1 MPGSVNTADEYEFI
15 NYEDVAVSPE
25 DVAKV
30 RDWLQPTDYLADSGE
45 FRRHLLSQAPGT
57 GLWICET
64 DAYRKWHDSPDHG
77 SLWINGVPGAGKS
90 VTASSIIQHLK
101 TTEDCPVL
109 FFFFR
114 NIVAANFSPRGLL
127 QDWLA
132 QLLPYSPRLQ
142 VALRARIDT
151 SLEDIS
157 DSSLMEFFT
166 DGISCVPR
174 LYCVVDALDEM
185 TADNRAFLENLN
197 RLATYRPRSL
207 KLLITSRPK
216 QYLQSALRDSSIV
229 HVSLQK
235 KLVDRDILLYLNH
248 RLDGV
253 LSGQHLERA
262 KIIDMVASRSEGL
275 FLYAKLAMDQVE
287 AALTSS
293 HEIGV
298 EELEKTLPAGLED
311 TYDKMLRKQRE
322 EHGVSID
329 TQVLVLQAVTHAS
342 RPLRLNELASLIE
355 CVAPEAAPPK
365 GYKALVAKSCGPLVE
380 ILEDETLQVVHHS
393 FTEFLRGDTR
403 NASVGEVLTR
413 FPIIDS
419 PTAHK
424 TMAMNCLRYL
434 QSGSLQNEGESDVSI
449 TYRQAAFPYAP
460 GEPNPGGY
468 MYLWS
473 IWRGKDK
480 DPFEYQEARLLHPF
494 LQYAVTN
501 WNGHA
506 SRYDADDEEF
516 FAAVVDFLRP
526 ESLAFRRWLRLEWGA
541 TSRSQDSTDGLPTA
555 LHLAAFSGLS
565 KFAIKLIEDGASVSS
580 LDAHDRTPLHWAAAN
595 GHEEVVSLLIKKG
608 CDLNAEDAYGMKP
621 IHLAAR
627 KNRAAV
633 VKLLLE
639 AGIEPDTIKTKE
651 NHPGPMGGS
660 ELITRGECAI
670 SIATKGGHAE
680 TIIAMIPFC
689 KGKVLER
696 LLCESCQHGL
706 TDAVLAILE
715 TTDVSANAAYRKGT
729 ALYFACRATSVKCV
743 EALIKRGAD
752 VSMMSTFKPKRV
764 RLAGIREREKE
775 TAPLHCLIMY
785 WEEQNDKDC
794 RAILRLLLKAGADLE
809 QVSGAGN
816 TPLLIAAGS
825 SENGYQ
831 FPVRNSALKALLEV
845 GADITKESRRSP
857 GDSLLH
863 LVFDRTRDPILVRL
877 LIEHGIDPNATDTRG
892 KSILQ
897 CCVHQPG
904 MVTRVEHILTIVKYL
919 LDQGADPNM
928 SDQHGNSA
936 LKEAMGCEELEI
948 FKILLSKCNND
959 FNKRQCWFHLP
970 SVYKIE
976 RFIELME
983 LLLEDGIDINIR
995 SVDGRTLYLLCLSDE
1010 ERLQSIREHGAKTD
1024 VVDNNGNNALHLLA
1038 QSRRIQ
1044 REQMER
1050 RIADGVDPLSTN
1062 KDGYT
1067 LLHHIIP
1074 EYSTKEECVTYVRW
1088 LISLGICVN
1097 AVDTS
1102 GRTILHHYLT
1112 RGSGGG
1118 TFPEKNRFHFIDAIN
1133 FENKVNFEVRD
1144 KDGFAPIHIAAT
1156 KTEIE
1161 LAKLVSSGADPTF
1174 LTHGRQNI
1182 LHLASCARMPG
1193 IVGQILDQF
1202 STSGLEQKDNLGRTP
1217 LHYACSSGEAES
1229 VAFMLQYGANV
1240 HAIDKDSRTPLH
1252 ACANFKEEQ
1261 ALWNAGGRHYQ
1272 SLAATQEDRFR
1283 PGASRKKQHGLGVWY
1298 NVRYGGRPSQRMRRT
1313 YFPNVTSITQML
1325 LDAGAD
1331 VAALR
1336 GDYTALD
1343 EALDSGCWEFVEPIF
1358 LDEDLF
1364 MRATK
1369 RLEED
1374 SAYSQDAVEIRQ
1386 RMRAQMALMQ
1396 PRSCLSGN
1404 APFMAEVSK
1413 HPELYL
1419 DLLSRDDIAH
1429 IANEAVDADI
1439 TATSNYDTLKDLIK
1453 LGDLRVL
1460 ETVSRLV
1467 VHYSSYDTVRDSL
1480 KKGREESEYKYKYTT
1495 EEWTPLQMACDQPKP
1510 NMLTVRFLVE
1520 KLHVDVNAPKAILE
1534 DRYNS
1539 DDKISP
1545 GGTALHML
1553 ASANEW
1559 WKLEAMRCL
1568 LANGADPNL
1577 VDEKG
1582 QTPLHIA
1589 ARGVQETDQD
1599 ISGFWKMEAVRILLD
1614 HGANPDIIDKEGQTA
1629 LHRAGSAPDVMAE
1642 LLQRGADATLGTRSP
1657 LFQAIRDQNLAAFDT
1672 LLDHGLSVDT
1682 LDTSRQ
1688 SEDIHHSLR
1697 EPRVVYAL
1705 LATAYAE
1712 ELNSHVPESVPL
1724 LRSLVRRGANLYLPL
1739 NDRETLIHFLFEF
1752 PEYEVSD
1759 TLLQEPCAARID
1771 FNRRDQRGRT
1781 ILMASCAGRQDLPGY
1796 SYKHWVAKVTGI
1808 PLRILDL
1815 KADATLV
1822 DDEGKTALHHLLENA
1837 GMPDDVLIDFIRRK
1851 EVAPTL
1857 LQKDKAGFSPFHY
1870 ALRILRP
1877 DICELLLSLGADLL
1891 EADPNGLTALHYI
1904 ATHWYMT
1911 SRRPSSGHI
1920 GIDLPQEYFDK
1931 CLALWKRFLAEG
1943 DSINCVD
1950 SSGNTPMHL
1959 FMLSQTRDCGRYRRD
1974 QEVECCHALYY
1985 EKLFPDDSGADI
1997 FAVNHDG
2004 ESMLHLV
2011 SRSGHAYSAHN
2022 KLLFEAMVQ
2031 KGLDPLREDARGRSS
2046 LDVASACQ
2054 KDEIVELLG
2063 RK

>member
-15 NYEDVAVSPE
+15 NYEEVAASPE

-142 VALRARIDT
+142 VALRARVDT

-157 DSSLMEFFT
+157 DSNLMELFN

-207 KLLITSRPK
+207 KLLMTSRPK

-235 KLVDRDILLYLNH
+235 KLVDHDILLYLNH
-248 RLDGV
+248 RFDGV
-253 LSGQHLERA
+253 LGGQHLERA

-293 HEIGV
+293 HAIGV

-311 TYDKMLRKQRE
+311 TYDKMLRRQRE
-322 EHGVSID
+322 EHGVSVD

-355 CVAPEAAPPK
+355 CLAPDSASPK
-365 GYKALVAKSCGPLVE
+365 AYKALVAKSCGPLVE

-403 NASVGEVLTR
+403 NASVGELSTR

-424 TMAMNCLRYL
+424 KMAMNCLRYL
-434 QSGSLQNEGESDVSI
+434 QSGSLENEGESDVSI
-449 TYRQAAFPYAP
+449 TYRKPAFPYGP
-460 GEPNPGGY
+460 GERDIGRFPFDIIRDG
-468 MYLWS
+468 
-473 IWRGKDK
+473 
-480 DPFEYQEARLLHPF
+480 DPFKYQEARLLHPF

-506 SRYDADDEEF
+506 SRYDADDEDF
-516 FAAVVDFLRP
+516 FAAVLDFLRP
-526 ESLAFRRWLRLEWGA
+526 ESVAFRRWLKLQWGA
-541 TSRSQDSTDGLPTA
+541 TSRSQGSTDGLPTA
-555 LHLAAFSGLS
+555 LHLAAYSGLS
-565 KFAIKLIEDGASVSS
+565 KFSLRIIEDGASVSS
-580 LDAHDRTPLHWAAAN
+580 LDAHDRTALHWAAVN

-608 CDLNAEDAYGMKP
+608 CDPNAEDAYGLKP

-627 KNRAAV
+627 RNRAAV
-633 VKLLLE
+633 VTVLLE
-639 AGIEPDTIKTKE
+639 SGVEPDTVKTKE
-651 NHPGPMGGS
+651 NHPGPMGGG
-660 ELITRGECAI
+660 ETITRGECAI
-670 SIATKGGHAE
+670 FMATKGGHVE
-680 TIIAMIPFC
+680 TVIAMIPFC

-706 TDAVLAILE
+706 TDAVLAILQ
-715 TTDVSANAAYRKGT
+715 TTDVSVNAVYRKAT

-752 VSMMSTFKPKRV
+752 VSMTSTFKPKRR
-764 RLAGIREREKE
+764 RLAGVLTREKE
-775 TAPLHCLIMY
+775 TAPLHCLVTS
-785 WEEQNDKDC
+785 WTDQNDKDC
-794 RAILRLLLKAGADLE
+794 RAILRLLLNAGADLE

-825 SENGYQ
+825 SETQYQ
-831 FPVRNSALKALLEV
+831 SPIRSSALKALLEV
-845 GADITKESRRSP
+845 GADISKESKESR
-857 GDSLLH
+857 GASLLH
-863 LVFDRTRDPILVRL
+863 LVLDRTRDPTLVRL
-877 LIEHGIDPNATDTRG
+877 LIEHGIDPNATDARG
-892 KSILQ
+892 TSILQ
-897 CCVHQPG
+897 CCVYQPG
-904 MVTRVEHILTIVKYL
+904 MVTGAEHTLTIVKYL
-919 LDQGADPNM
+919 LDKGADPNM
-928 SDQHGNSA
+928 SDDSGF
-936 LKEAMGCEELEI
+936 I
-948 FKILLSKCNND
+948 
-959 FNKRQCWFHLP
+959 KRRCWFHLP
-970 SVYKIE
+970 SVYTTE
-976 RFIELME
+976 RFTELME
-983 LLLEDGIDINIR
+983 LLLEDGIDINIQ
-995 SVDGRTLYLLCLSDE
+995 SKEGRTLYLLCLRDE

-1024 VVDNNGNNALHLLA
+1024 VVDSYGNNALHILA
-1038 QSRRIQ
+1038 KSGSIL

-1067 LLHHIIP
+1067 LMHHIIP
-1074 EYSTKEECVTYVRW
+1074 SYDTAEEWATHVRW
-1088 LISLGICVN
+1088 LIGLGICVN

-1102 GRTILHHYLT
+1102 GGTILHHYLT
-1112 RGSGGG
+1112 RCSRGA
-1118 TFPEKNRFHFIDAIN
+1118 TVREKNRFHFIDAIN

-1144 KDGFAPIHIAAT
+1144 NDGFAPIHIAAT

-1174 LTHGRQNI
+1174 LTQGGQNI

-1202 STSGLEQKDNLGRTP
+1202 GTDGLEQEDNLGRTP

-1229 VAFMLQYGANV
+1229 VAFLLQHGANV
-1240 HAIDKDSRTPLH
+1240 HATDSDRRTPLH
-1252 ACANFKEEQ
+1252 ACANFKEER
-1261 ALWNAGGRHYQ
+1261 ALWDAGGKYYQ
-1272 SLAATQEDRFR
+1272 SLVATREDRFR
-1283 PGASRKKQHGLGVWY
+1283 PGASRKKQPGLGVWY
-1298 NVRYGGRPSQRMRRT
+1298 NVRYGGPPRQRMRRT
-1313 YFPNVTSITQML
+1313 YFPDVTSITQML

-1331 VAALR
+1331 VAAVR
-1336 GDYTALD
+1336 GDCTALD
-1343 EALDSGCWEFVEPIF
+1343 EALDSGCWEFVEPFF

-1369 RLEED
+1369 RLESD
-1374 SAYSQDAVEIRQ
+1374 SAYSKTVEEIRQ

-1396 PRSCLSGN
+1396 PRSCLGGN
-1404 APFMAEVSK
+1404 APLMSEVSQ

-1419 DLLSRDDIAH
+1419 GLLSRKDIAH
-1429 IANEAVDADI
+1429 IVNEAVDADI

-1480 KKGREESEYKYKYTT
+1480 EKGRKESEYKYKYST
-1495 EEWTPLQMACDQPKP
+1495 EELTPLQIACDQPKP

-1534 DRYNS
+1534 DRYRSNA
-1539 DDKISP
+1539 KISS

-1568 LANGADPNL
+1568 LANGADANV

-1589 ARGVQETDQD
+1589 ARGMQYGDRDTS
-1599 ISGFWKMEAVRILLD
+1599 ISGFWRLNAVRILLD
-1614 HGANPDIIDKEGQTA
+1614 HGANPDLLDKQGETA
-1629 LHRAGSAPDVMAE
+1629 LHRACSAPDVMAE
-1642 LLQRGADATLGTRSP
+1642 LLRRGADATLGTRSP
-1657 LFQAIRDQNLAAFDT
+1657 LFQAIHDQNLAA
-1672 LLDHGLSVDT
+1672 
-1682 LDTSRQ
+1682 
-1688 SEDIHHSLR
+1688 
-1697 EPRVVYAL
+1697 
-1705 LATAYAE
+1705 
-1712 ELNSHVPESVPL
+1712 
-1724 LRSLVRRGANLYLPL
+1724 
-1739 NDRETLIHFLFEF
+1739 
-1752 PEYEVSD
+1752 
-1759 TLLQEPCAARID
+1759 
-1771 FNRRDQRGRT
+1771 
-1781 ILMASCAGRQDLPGY
+1781 
-1796 SYKHWVAKVTGI
+1796 AKT
-1808 PLRILDL
+1808 
-1815 KADATLV
+1815 
-1822 DDEGKTALHHLLENA
+1822 
-1837 GMPDDVLIDFIRRK
+1837 
-1851 EVAPTL
+1851 
-1857 LQKDKAGFSPFHY
+1857 
-1870 ALRILRP
+1870 
-1877 DICELLLSLGADLL
+1877 
-1891 EADPNGLTALHYI
+1891 
-1904 ATHWYMT
+1904 
-1911 SRRPSSGHI
+1911 
-1920 GIDLPQEYFDK
+1920 
-1931 CLALWKRFLAEG
+1931 
-1943 DSINCVD
+1943 
-1950 SSGNTPMHL
+1950 
-1959 FMLSQTRDCGRYRRD
+1959 
-1974 QEVECCHALYY
+1974 
-1985 EKLFPDDSGADI
+1985 
-1997 FAVNHDG
+1997 
-2004 ESMLHLV
+2004 
-2011 SRSGHAYSAHN
+2011 
-2022 KLLFEAMVQ
+2022 
-2031 KGLDPLREDARGRSS
+2031 
-2046 LDVASACQ
+2046 
-2054 KDEIVELLG
+2054 
-2063 RK
+2063 

>member
-1 MPGSVNTADEYEFI
+1 MPGSVNTADEYEYEFI
-15 NYEDVAVSPE
+15 NYEEVVVSPE

-30 RDWLQPTDYLADSGE
+30 RNWLKPTDYLADSGE

-64 DAYRKWHDSPDHG
+64 NAYLKWHDSPDHG

-142 VALRARIDT
+142 VALQARVDT
-151 SLEDIS
+151 SLEDTS
-157 DSSLMEFFT
+157 DSNLMELFT

-185 TADNRAFLENLN
+185 TADNRAFLDNLN

-207 KLLITSRPK
+207 KLLMTSRPK

-248 RLDGV
+248 RFDGV
-253 LSGQHLERA
+253 LGGQHLERG

-287 AALTSS
+287 VALIAS
-293 HEIGV
+293 HAIGV

-311 TYDKMLRKQRE
+311 TYDTMLRKQRE
-322 EHGVSID
+322 EHGVSTN

-355 CVAPEAAPPK
+355 CVAQDSAPPK

-403 NASVGEVLTR
+403 NASVGELSTR

-419 PTAHK
+419 LTAHK

-434 QSGSLQNEGESDVSI
+434 QTGSLENEGESDVSI
-449 TYRQAAFPYAP
+449 TYRKPAFPYGP
-460 GEPNPGGY
+460 GERDRSRFPFD
-468 MYLWS
+468 
-473 IWRGKDK
+473 IVRDE
-480 DPFEYQEARLLHPF
+480 DPFKYQEARLLHPF

-506 SRYDADDEEF
+506 SRYDADDEEL
-516 FAAVVDFLRP
+516 FAAVLDFLRP
-526 ESLAFRRWLRLEWGA
+526 ESVAFRRWLKLQWGA
-541 TSRSQDSTDGLPTA
+541 TSRNQDSTDGLPTA
-555 LHLAAFSGLS
+555 LHLAAYSGLS
-565 KFAIKLIEDGASVSS
+565 KFSLKIIEDGASVSS

-595 GHEEVVSLLIKKG
+595 GHTEVVSLLIKKG
-608 CDLNAEDAYGMKP
+608 SDPSAEDAYGLKP

-627 KNRAAV
+627 RNRAAV
-633 VKLLLE
+633 VTVLLE
-639 AGIEPDTIKTKE
+639 SGVEPDTIKTKE
-651 NHPGPMGGS
+651 NHPGPMGGG
-660 ELITRGECAI
+660 ETITRGECAI
-670 SIATKGGHAE
+670 FMATKGGHIE
-680 TIIAMIPFC
+680 TVIAMIPFC

-715 TTDVSANAAYRKGT
+715 TTDVSVNAVHRKGT

-752 VSMMSTFKPKRV
+752 VSMMSTFKPRRW
-764 RLAGIREREKE
+764 RLGGSCTQEKE
-775 TAPLHCLIMY
+775 TAPLHCLVTS
-785 WEEQNDKDC
+785 WTEQNDKDC
-794 RAILRLLLKAGADLE
+794 RAILRLLLNAGADLE

-825 SENGYQ
+825 SETNYQ
-831 FPVRNSALKALLEV
+831 SPVRNSALKALLEV
-845 GADITKESRRSP
+845 GADITKESKESRGS
-857 GDSLLH
+857 SLLH
-863 LVFDRTRDPILVRL
+863 LVLDRTRDPSLVRL
-877 LIEHGIDPNATDTRG
+877 LIEHGVDPNATDARG
-892 KSILQ
+892 KSILE
-897 CCVHQPG
+897 CSVYQPG
-904 MVTRVEHILTIVKYL
+904 MVTGVEHTLNIVKYL

-928 SDQHGNSA
+928 SVEYGSSA
-936 LKEAMGCEELEI
+936 LKEAMRCEEPEVFTL
-948 FKILLSKCNND
+948 LLSKCSSD
-959 FNKRQCWFHLP
+959 FIKARCWFHLP
-970 SVYKIE
+970 SVETNE
-976 RFIELME
+976 RFTELME
-983 LLLEDGIDINIR
+983 LLLENGIDINTK
-995 SVDGRTLYLLCLSDE
+995 SWDGRTLYLLCLSNED
-1010 ERLQSIREHGAKTD
+1010 RLQSIREHGARTD
-1024 VVDNNGNNALHLLA
+1024 EVDRNGNNALHILA
-1038 QSRRIQ
+1038 NSGTIQ

-1062 KDGYT
+1062 TDGYT
-1067 LLHHIIP
+1067 LLHHAIRH
-1074 EYSTKEECVTYVRW
+1074 YDTTEEWSTYVRW
-1088 LISLGICVN
+1088 LIGLGICVN

-1102 GRTILHHYLT
+1102 GCTILHHYLT
-1112 RGSGGG
+1112 RCSREG
-1118 TFPEKNRFHFIDAIN
+1118 TVREKNRFHFIDTIN
-1133 FENKVNFEVRD
+1133 FENKVNFEIRD
-1144 KDGFAPIHIAAT
+1144 KDGFAPIHIAAME
-1156 KTEIE
+1156 TEIE
-1161 LAKLVSSGADPTF
+1161 LAKLVSCGAD
-1174 LTHGRQNI
+1174 LTLLTQGGQNI

-1202 STSGLEQKDNLGRTP
+1202 GTDGLEQEDSLGRTP

-1229 VAFMLQYGANV
+1229 VAFLLRHGANV
-1240 HAIDKDSRTPLH
+1240 HARDSDGRRPLH

-1261 ALWNAGGRHYQ
+1261 ALWDAGGQRYR
-1272 SLAATQEDRFR
+1272 SLLATREDRFR
-1283 PGASRKKQHGLGVWY
+1283 PEASRKKPGRRTWY
-1298 NVRYGGRPSQRMRRT
+1298 KVRYGGPPTERMRRT
-1313 YFPNVTSITQML
+1313 CFPDVTSITQML

-1331 VAALR
+1331 VSALR
-1336 GDYTALD
+1336 GDFTALD
-1343 EALDSGCWEFVEPIF
+1343 EALDSGCWEFVEPF
-1358 LDEDLF
+1358 FSDEDLF

-1369 RLEED
+1369 RLEGD
-1374 SAYSQDAVEIRQ
+1374 SGYAKNVVEIRQ

-1396 PRSCLSGN
+1396 PRFCLGGN
-1404 APFMAEVSK
+1404 APVMSEVSQ

-1429 IANEAVDADI
+1429 VVNEAFDADI
-1439 TATSNYDTLKDLIK
+1439 TATSNYDTLTDLIM

-1467 VHYSSYDTVRDSL
+1467 VHYSSYDTVRDSFE
-1480 KKGREESEYKYKYTT
+1480 KGRKESEHRYKYSTA
-1495 EEWTPLQMACDQPKP
+1495 ELTPLQMACDQSKP

-1520 KLHVDVNAPKAILE
+1520 KLHVDINAPKAILE
-1534 DRYNS
+1534 DRYRSNA
-1539 DDKISP
+1539 KISP

-1559 WKLEAMRCL
+1559 WKLEAMRYL
-1568 LANGADPNL
+1568 LTHGANANA

-1589 ARGVQETDQD
+1589 ARGVQWADRD
-1599 ISGFWKMEAVRILLD
+1599 ISGFWKLDAVRILLD
-1614 HGANPDIIDKEGQTA
+1614 HGANPDILDKEGETA
-1629 LHRAGSAPDVMAE
+1629 LHRACSAPDVMVE
-1642 LLQRGADATLGTRSP
+1642 LLRRGADATLGTRSP

-1672 LLDHGLSVDT
+1672 LLDHGLSLDT

-1688 SEDIHHSLR
+1688 SQDIHHSLS
-1697 EPRVVYAL
+1697 EPRAVYAL

-1712 ELNSHVPESVPL
+1712 ELNSHVSESIPL
-1724 LRSLVRRGANLYLPL
+1724 LRSLIRRGANLYHPL

-1759 TLLQEPCAARID
+1759 TLLQEPCVARID
-1771 FNRRDQRGRT
+1771 FDRRDQRGRT
-1781 ILMASCAGRQDLPGY
+1781 VLMACCAWKQELPGY
-1796 SYKHWVAKVTGI
+1796 GYKHWVTKVTGL

-1815 KADATLV
+1815 KVDATLV
-1822 DDEGKTALHHLLENA
+1822 DDKGKTALHHLLDNV
-1837 GMPDDVLIDFIRRK
+1837 GMPDNVLVEFLRRK

-1904 ATHWYMT
+1904 ANHWYMT
-1911 SRRPSSGHI
+1911 SRSAAGHI
-1920 GIDLPQEYFDK
+1920 TIDLPQEYFGK
-1931 CLALWKRFLAEG
+1931 CLALWKRFLTEG
-1943 DSINCVD
+1943 GSVNCVD
-1950 SSGNTPMHL
+1950 NSGNTPMHL
-1959 FMLSQTRDCGRYRRD
+1959 FMLSRTRHCGRYKEEED
-1974 QEVECCHALYY
+1974 VECCHNVFY
-1985 EKLFPDDSGADI
+1985 EKFFPADSGADI

-2004 ESMLHLV
+2004 ESMLHVV
-2011 SRSGHAYSAHN
+2011 SRSVSADNAHD
-2022 KLLFEAMVQ
+2022 KLLFEALVQ

-2046 LDVASACQ
+2046 LDVASACR

>member
-15 NYEDVAVSPE
+15 NYEEVALSPE

-142 VALRARIDT
+142 VALWARVDT

-157 DSSLMEFFT
+157 DSNLMELFT

-207 KLLITSRPK
+207 KLLMTSRPK

-248 RLDGV
+248 RFDGV
-253 LSGQHLERA
+253 LGGQHLERG

-293 HEIGV
+293 HAIGV

-311 TYDKMLRKQRE
+311 TYDKMLSKQRE
-322 EHGVSID
+322 EHGVSIG
-329 TQVLVLQAVTHAS
+329 TQVLVLQAVTHSS

-355 CVAPEAAPPK
+355 CIAPDSAPPK

-403 NASVGEVLTR
+403 NASVGELSTR

-419 PTAHK
+419 LTAHK

-434 QSGSLQNEGESDVSI
+434 QSGSLGNEDESGVAI
-449 TYRQAAFPYAP
+449 TYRKPAIPYAP
-460 GEPNPGGY
+460 GERDLARFPFDR
-468 MYLWS
+468 
-473 IWRGKDK
+473 ITDE
-480 DPFEYQEARLLHPF
+480 DPFKYQEARLLYPF

-501 WNGHA
+501 WNRHA
-506 SRYDADDEEF
+506 SSYDEDDEEF
-516 FAAVVDFLRP
+516 FAAILDFIKP
-526 ESLAFRRWLRLEWGA
+526 QSLAFRRWLRLQWGA
-541 TSRSQDSTDGLPTA
+541 TSRSQDSSDGLPTA
-555 LHLAAFSGLS
+555 LHLAAYSGLS
-565 KFAIKLIEDGASVSS
+565 KFSLKIIEDGASVLN
-580 LDAHDRTPLHWAAAN
+580 LDAHNRTPLYWAAAN
-595 GHEEVVSLLIKKG
+595 GHQGVVSLLIKRG
-608 CDLNAEDAYGMKP
+608 CDPNAEDAYGLKP
-621 IHLAAR
+621 IHTAAR
-627 KNRAAV
+627 RNHAAV
-633 VKLLLE
+633 VTVLLE
-639 AGIEPDTIKTKE
+639 SGVEPDTIKTKE
-651 NHPGPMGGS
+651 SHRGPMMGGQS
-660 ELITRGECAI
+660 ITQGECAI
-670 SIATKGGHAE
+670 LYATKGGYVE

-696 LLCESCQHGL
+696 LLCDSCHHGL
-706 TDAVLAILE
+706 IDAVLAILD
-715 TTDVSANAAYRKGT
+715 TTDVSVNATSREGT

-752 VSMMSTFKPKRV
+752 VSMMSTFKPRRWRV
-764 RLAGIREREKE
+764 GGTCSRERE
-775 TAPLHCLIMY
+775 TAPLHCLVTS
-785 WEEQNDKDC
+785 WTDKNDKDC
-794 RAILRLLLKAGADLE
+794 RAILRLLLDAGADLE
-809 QVSGAGN
+809 QVSGSGN

-825 SENGYQ
+825 SETNYRSN
-831 FPVRNSALKALLEV
+831 VRNSALKALLEV
-845 GADITKESRRSP
+845 GADVTGASKESRGGSI
-857 GDSLLH
+857 LH
-863 LVFDRTRDPILVRL
+863 LVLDRCRDPSLVRL
-877 LIEHGIDPNATDTRG
+877 LIEHGIDPNTKDSSG

-897 CCVHQPG
+897 SCVYQPG
-904 MVTRVEHILTIVKYL
+904 MVTGVENTLTIVKYM

-928 SDQHGNSA
+928 SDKHGNSA
-936 LKEAMGCEELEI
+936 LKEAMSCAEPEVFTL
-948 FKILLSKCNND
+948 LLSKCSD
-959 FNKRQCWFHLP
+959 DLIKRKCWFHLP
-970 SVYKIE
+970 SMYKSE
-976 RFIELME
+976 RFTYLMK
-983 LLLEDGIDINIR
+983 LLLADGIDINIE
-995 SVDGRTLYLLCLSDE
+995 SKDGRTLYLQCLSDE
-1010 ERLQSIREHGAKTD
+1010 ERLQSIREHGARTD
-1024 VVDNNGNNALHLLA
+1024 VVDSYGNNALHILA
-1038 QSRRIQ
+1038 KSGSIQ
-1044 REQMER
+1044 QEQMER

-1062 KDGYT
+1062 KNGYT
-1067 LLHHIIP
+1067 LLHHIVP
-1074 EYSTKEECVTYVRW
+1074 NYNTAEEWATYMRW
-1088 LISLGICVN
+1088 LIGLGISVN

-1112 RGSGGG
+1112 RCSGGG
-1118 TFPEKNRFHFIDAIN
+1118 TVYEKNRCHFIDAIN
-1133 FENKVNFEVRD
+1133 FENTVNFEVRD
-1144 KDGFAPIHIAAT
+1144 QDGFAPIHIAAT

-1161 LAKLVSSGADPTF
+1161 LAKLVSNGADPTF
-1174 LTHGRQNI
+1174 LTQGGQNI

-1202 STSGLEQKDNLGRTP
+1202 GTDGLEQEDSLGRTP

-1229 VAFMLQYGANV
+1229 VAFLLQHGANV
-1240 HAIDKDSRTPLH
+1240 NATDTDGRTPLH
-1252 ACANFKEEQ
+1252 TCANFKEER
-1261 ALWNAGGRHYQ
+1261 AIWDAGGRGYETL
-1272 SLAATQEDRFR
+1272 LAPREDRFR
-1283 PGASRKKQHGLGVWY
+1283 PGSRQKDSREIWY
-1298 NVRYGGRPSQRMRRT
+1298 KNSYGGPITQRIRRT
-1313 YFPNVTSITQML
+1313 YFPGVASITHML
-1325 LDAGAD
+1325 LDAGSD
-1331 VAALR
+1331 VAAVR
-1336 GDYTALD
+1336 DGCDCTALD
-1343 EALDSGCWEFVEPIF
+1343 EALDLGCWEFVEPF
-1358 LDEDLF
+1358 FSDEDLF
-1364 MRATK
+1364 MRAT
-1369 RLEED
+1369 RGLEDD
-1374 SAYSQDAVEIRQ
+1374 SSYSKCVSEIRQ
-1386 RMRAQMALMQ
+1386 RMRAQMALMK
-1396 PRSCLSGN
+1396 PRSCLGGN
-1404 APFMAEVSK
+1404 TQFMSEVIL

-1419 DLLSRDDIAH
+1419 RLLPRDDIAH
-1429 IANEAVDADI
+1429 IVNEAFEADT
-1439 TATSNYDTLKDLIK
+1439 TATSNYDTLEDLIQ
-1453 LGDLRVL
+1453 LGDVRVL
-1460 ETVSRLV
+1460 EAVSRLV
-1467 VHYSSYDTVRDSL
+1467 VHYSSYDTVRDSFE
-1480 KKGREESEYKYKYTT
+1480 KGKRESKYKYSKAELTA
-1495 EEWTPLQMACDQPKP
+1495 LQMACEEPKP

-1520 KLHVDVNAPKAILE
+1520 KLHVDVNAAKAVLE
-1534 DRYNS
+1534 DSYRR
-1539 DDKISP
+1539 DAKIQP

-1553 ASANEW
+1553 ASANQW
-1559 WKLEAMRCL
+1559 WKVEAMRYL
-1568 LANGADPNL
+1568 LANGADANA
-1577 VDEKG
+1577 VDENG
-1582 QTPLHIA
+1582 QSPLHIA
-1589 ARGVQETDQD
+1589 ARGMQYGDRD
-1599 ISGFWKMEAVRILLD
+1599 ISGFWKLDAVRILLD
-1614 HGANPDIIDKEGQTA
+1614 HGANPDALDKQGETA
-1629 LHRAGSAPDVMAE
+1629 LHRASSAPDVMAE
-1642 LLQRGADATLGTRSP
+1642 LLRRGADATLGARSP
-1657 LFQAIRDQNLAAFDT
+1657 LFQAIHDQNLVAFDT
-1672 LLDHGLSVDT
+1672 LLDHGVSVDT

-1688 SEDIHHSLR
+1688 SDDIHHSLS
-1697 EPRVVYAL
+1697 EPRAVYAV
-1705 LATAYAE
+1705 LATAFAE
-1712 ELNSHVPESVPL
+1712 ELNSHIPESVPL
-1724 LRSLVRRGANLYLPL
+1724 LRSLVRRGASLYLPL
-1739 NDRETLIHFLFEF
+1739 NDQETLIHFLFEF

-1759 TLLQEPCAARID
+1759 TLLQDPCVARID

-1781 ILMASCAGRQDLPGY
+1781 ILMASCACGHVLPGY
-1796 SYKHWVAKVTGI
+1796 FYKHWTPKATGP

-1822 DDEGKTALHHLLENA
+1822 DDEGKTALHHLLDNP
-1837 GMPDDVLIDFIRRK
+1837 GMPDDVLVEFIQRK

-1904 ATHWYMT
+1904 ATQWFMT
-1911 SRRPSSGHI
+1911 SRSPGNSSVLN
-1920 GIDLPQEYFDK
+1920 IDLPQEYFGK
-1931 CLALWKRFLAEG
+1931 CLALWERFLAEG
-1943 DSINCVD
+1943 GSINCVD
-1950 SSGNTPMHL
+1950 CSGNTPMHL
-1959 FMLSQTRDCGRYRRD
+1959 FMLSGMRHNGQYK
-1974 QEVECCHALYY
+1974 EEEKVACCHVAFY
-1985 EKLFPDDSGADI
+1985 EKLFPADGGADM
-1997 FAVNHDG
+1997 FAVNYDG
-2004 ESMLHLV
+2004 ESMLHVV
-2011 SRSGHAYSAHN
+2011 SRSASSTRTHD
-2022 KLLFEAMVQ
+2022 KRLFEALVQ

-2054 KDEIVELLG
+2054 KGEIVELLG